1 MPGRQA
7 PCRHVPLPQRED
19 EHTLSLPHVLKQTYS
34 ITRYRV
40 TRYIHHV
47 TDTPLL
53 REGEEFVPLDKIHGL
68 PMASPDRKALNSP
81 PSANCWTISDE

>member
-1 MPGRQA
+1 M
-7 PCRHVPLPQRED
+7 
-19 EHTLSLPHVLKQTYS
+19 
-34 ITRYRV
+34 

-81 PSANCWTISDE
+81 TLGKLLDHIR

>member
-1 MPGRQA
+1 M
-7 PCRHVPLPQRED
+7 
-19 EHTLSLPHVLKQTYS
+19 
-34 ITRYRV
+34 